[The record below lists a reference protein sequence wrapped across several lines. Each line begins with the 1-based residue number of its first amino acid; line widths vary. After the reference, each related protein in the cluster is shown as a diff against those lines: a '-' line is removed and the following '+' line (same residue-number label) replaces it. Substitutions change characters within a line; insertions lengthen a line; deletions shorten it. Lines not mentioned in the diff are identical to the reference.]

1 MGITLFREPKR
12 LLMLGLIPLFALAS
26 QQPKALDPALLKQ
39 CFNPVLPLNEYIPDA
54 EPRVFGKRLYL
65 YGSHDRANSKRF
77 CDTILKV
84 WSAPLSDLSKW
95 TDHGVSFSSKADN
108 GVRDDV
114 PWTDN
119 ELYAPDVVEQRG
131 KYYLYAYIVGAPCA
145 VAVSDRPE
153 GPFKLISKLNAP
165 KGESN
170 EFGGWGQYID
180 PGVLVEKDKVHIY
193 WGYKSSYYAQLDPKT
208 MVDVL
213 PGTYKANI
221 IPVTK
226 PFNFFEACSPRK
238 IGDTYYL
245 VYADG
250 GILVY
255 ATAKQPEGPFSYGG
269 AIIRNGTDY
278 PGGNIHG
285 GLVQIGKKWFV
296 TYHRMTNNTIFSRRT
311 CVEPISI
318 SAGGSIPE
326 VRMTSSGFSDSLNPR
341 VSTPADTACILTGGA
356 FITEFDP
363 STRAIVGIKSG
374 SQVGY
379 RDFYFGNSKRS
390 EAKSLTLEFRPGGA
404 GGTVEVWFEP
414 RGKAQQLA
422 GSSQIS
428 AGRSVLWREATV
440 PVHGLSGLGA
450 LVFKFKG
457 SESGE
462 IAHLRKFSF
471 R

>member
-1 MGITLFREPKR
+1 
-12 LLMLGLIPLFALAS
+12 MLSFVAVVCALQS
-26 QQPKALDPALLKQ
+26 PSEVERSSKQ
-39 CFNPVLPLNEYIPDA
+39 CFNPVLPLSEYIPDA
-54 EPRVFGKRLYL
+54 EPRIFGKRLYL
-65 YGSHDRANSKRF
+65 YGSHDRAGSKRF

-95 TDHGVSFSSKADN
+95 TDHGISFSSKAEN

-131 KYYLYAYIVGAPCA
+131 KYYLYAYLVGAPCA
-145 VAVSDRPE
+145 VAVSNRPE

-193 WGYKSSYYAQLDPKT
+193 WGYQSSHYAQIDPKT
-208 MVDVL
+208 MVDIL
-213 PGTYKANI
+213 PGTYRANI
-221 IPVTK
+221 IPTTK

-255 ATAKQPEGPFSYGG
+255 ATAKQPEGPFTYGG

-285 GLVQIGKKWFV
+285 GLVKIGRRWFV

-311 CVEPISI
+311 CVEPISFSKDGRI
-318 SAGGSIPE
+318 SE
-326 VRMTSSGFSDSLNPR
+326 VRMTSSGFSDSLDPG
-341 VSTPADTACILTGGA
+341 VTIPADTACVLTGGA
-356 FITEFDP
+356 YITEFDP
-363 STRAIVGIKSG
+363 STQAVVGIKSG
-374 SQVGY
+374 SQIGY
-379 RDFYFGNSKRS
+379 RDFKFGDSTGGDFG
-390 EAKSLTLEFRPGGA
+390 ELTLEFRPSGTA
-404 GGTVEVWFEP
+404 GTLEVWFEP
-414 RGKAQQLA
+414 RGEGQRLV
-422 GSSQIS
+422 GSTQIS
-428 AGRSVLWREATV
+428 SGRSTLWRESTV
-440 PVHGLSGLGA
+440 AVKGLCGVGA
-450 LVFKFKG
+450 LFFRF
-457 SESGE
+457 SSAEPGE
-462 IAHLRKFSF
+462 IAQLRRFTFGKHSLGGFGAL
-471 R
+471 